1 MTLDISAGG
10 LASYLNPSLAVG
22 EVCEIT
28 LPSIGTTK
36 EGREVAGAVAVVCWA
51 REAPKGSPFRRVA
64 GFQFRFADS
73 VERQQMQDYVANIK
87 KRYKL

>member
-1 MTLDISAGG
+1 MAIPAASIELIRERLTDARSA
-10 LASYLNPSLAVG
+10 SCS
-22 EVCEIT
+22 
-28 LPSIGTTK
+28 SIGTTK
-36 EGREVAGAVAVVCWA
+36 EGHEISGAVAVVCWA